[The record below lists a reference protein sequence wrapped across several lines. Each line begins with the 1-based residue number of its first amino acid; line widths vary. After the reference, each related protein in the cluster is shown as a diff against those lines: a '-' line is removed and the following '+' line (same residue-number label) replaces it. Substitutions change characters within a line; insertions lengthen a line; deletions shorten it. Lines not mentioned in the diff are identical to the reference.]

1 MRLVSLIASSA
12 LLLSSS
18 FATARTVIL
27 SDLPQSLQAL
37 LLKDDPQLATRSV
50 SLDEVDQKLRF
61 LQGNPAVEKAFA
73 VINGGDNIRL
83 QVRTAKRIGEVQVEG
98 LKVLSKS
105 AALEALSF
113 EPGERYH
120 TDLLT
125 EAAERLRVAYLG
137 RGVRSPIIDVETPET
152 QPGIVDLNFK
162 VTEGL
167 VTQIRQWQVRSR
179 NTDLAARLEKR
190 LNDRLKG
197 PYTEDRL
204 SSAQDVIRKE
214 LRTGR
219 HFQAEVLSPQVQF
232 TADESSATVTLRVER
247 AESYVVDFRGNR
259 SLSRSLLEDDILNLK
274 SFVTSNPNVGNEMA
288 EKIRQAYLQRGYARV
303 TVSIEEL
310 DGYKPSQRRL
320 VFTIDEGPRVRIEKY
335 EIKGRISRAPA
346 YYTDLLRE
354 HSSDLVAKGFYNKA
368 DLEKGFENLALE
380 LQNEGYLIAK
390 ILSTRTEYN
399 RERTQITVHVNVDEG
414 PLTLVE
420 GIEFEGNDT
429 VSSQELRDRIGLKTG
444 EALRLNQIDEAIN
457 AVKSEYWGR
466 GYIEMQLLNEGADL
480 VVYNEDN
487 TKAKLAFKIQ
497 EGPQVRVA
505 SILLDGNT
513 FTRDFVLLN
522 ELDFE
527 EGDLLTPA
535 NIGESIARLQK
546 TGYFG
551 IVEIK
556 TLEEK
561 TAVANRTVI
570 VRVTER
576 NPGVFTIGAGATN
589 ENELTLRGYTG
600 IAYRNL
606 FGTGRGVSL
615 RVEANY
621 NIAKLKYFENRV
633 IAGYVEP
640 YLFNTRNRGRI
651 NVSRSNIIVDYELT
665 KIQELIQWTYS
676 VERDFTSHIT
686 GIWDLWSLGSYRDS
700 FLDESKG
707 QSSQLEIASTIW
719 RLDFDYRNNP
729 FNPTGGHLTKFTA
742 EYSSPDLRSKN
753 VDEFWRATG
762 GFTYYWDVMN
772 TGWVWVNALRG
783 GYLESMDHGANGGVP
798 YDKVGFIL
806 GGRSTLRGFEAGTS
820 DVFPNNEDLGNTDSY
835 KLSTSARMSLIK
847 SELRFPLWIE
857 NLGGSVFYDGGSVE
871 ITNLKL
877 PDTYRDSAGFGFY
890 YVTPVGPLNV
900 EFAWKLD
907 QRPKESPWRF
917 HLSIGSF

>member
-1 MRLVSLIASSA
+1 KT
-12 LLLSSS
+12 LS
-18 FATARTVIL
+18 R
-27 SDLPQSLQAL
+27 
-37 LLKDDPQLATRSV
+37 
-50 SLDEVDQKLRF
+50 
-61 LQGNPAVEKAFA
+61 
-73 VINGGDNIRL
+73 
-83 QVRTAKRIGEVQVEG
+83 
-98 LKVLSKS
+98 S
-105 AALEALSF
+105 AALDAQAL
-113 EPGERYH
+113 EQGTRYH
-120 TDLLT
+120 ADLLT
-125 EAAERLRVAYLG
+125 EAAERLRIAYLG
-137 RGVRSPIIDVETPET
+137 RGVRSPVIDVETPET
-152 QPGIVDLNFK
+152 QAGIVDLNFK
-162 VTEGL
+162 IDEGAVTR
-167 VTQIRQWQVRSR
+167 IDRWQVRSR
-179 NTDLAARLEKR
+179 NADLASRLEKR
-190 LNDRLKG
+190 LNGRMKG

-204 SSAQDVIRKE
+204 NSAQDVIRKE
-214 LRTGR
+214 LRTGH
-219 HFQAEVLSPQVQF
+219 HFHADVLSPQVQF
-232 TADESSATVTLRVER
+232 TANEKSATVTFRIER
-247 AESYVVDFRGNR
+247 AESYSADFRGNR
-259 SLSRSLLEDDILNLK
+259 NLSRRILEEDILNLK

-303 TVSIEEL
+303 QVGVEEV
-310 DGYKPSQRRL
+310 DGNKPFQRRL
-320 VFTIDEGPRVRIEKY
+320 IFTIDEGPRIRIEKY
-335 EIKGRISRAPA
+335 EIKGRISRPPS
-346 YYTDLLRE
+346 YYVGIIRD
-354 HSSDLVAKGFYNKA
+354 HSSSLIAQGFYNKS

-399 RERTQITVHVNVDEG
+399 RDRTQITVHVNVDEG

-420 GIEFEGNDT
+420 GIEFEGNST
-429 VSSQELRDRIGLKTG
+429 LEAETLKKNIDLKAG
-444 EALRLNQIDEAIN
+444 EALRLNQIDEAVN
-457 AVKSEYWGR
+457 TVKSEYWSR
-466 GYIEMQLLNEGADL
+466 GYIEMKLLNEGSDL

-487 TKAKLAFKIQ
+487 TRARLVFKIE

-513 FTRDFVLLN
+513 FTKDFVLLN

-527 EGDLLTPA
+527 EGDLLTPS

-551 IVEIK
+551 SVEIK

-576 NPGVFTIGAGATN
+576 NPGVFTIGVGATN

-621 NIAKLKYFENRV
+621 NIARLKYFENRV

-640 YLFNTRNRGRI
+640 YLLNTRNRGRI
-651 NVSRSNIIVDYELT
+651 NVSRSNIVVDYELT

-700 FLDESKG
+700 FIDETKG

-753 VDEFWRATG
+753 VDEFWRTTG
-762 GFTYYWDVMN
+762 GFTYYWDVFK

-783 GYLESMDHGANGGVP
+783 GYLESMDRGANGGVP

-806 GGRSTLRGFEAGTS
+806 GGRSTLRG
-820 DVFPNNEDLGNTDSY
+820 
-835 KLSTSARMSLIK
+835 
-847 SELRFPLWIE
+847 
-857 NLGGSVFYDGGSVE
+857 
-871 ITNLKL
+871 
-877 PDTYRDSAGFGFY
+877 
-890 YVTPVGPLNV
+890 
-900 EFAWKLD
+900 
-907 QRPKESPWRF
+907 
-917 HLSIGSF
+917 